1 MLSMARKRIVASG
14 VALVLVLTTMLYASQ
29 SLNMPFVQMAFAD
42 TLHFGQM
49 EQPAY
54 EGRTL
59 GDMVESQLEGTAE
72 QAKIEALVAVAQEQV
87 GKGYA
92 RGGRG
97 PDAFD
102 CSGLVQ
108 YCAREALGME
118 LPRTSYAQSTCG
130 TDVALEDARRGD
142 LLFWGSPGSSHH
154 VGIYLGDGAYIH
166 AAGSGKGVVVATFD
180 YYAPTYA
187 RRVI

>member
-1 MLSMARKRIVASG
+1 MARKRIVASF
-14 VALVLVLTTMLYASQ
+14 VLAAVVLTTMLYVSQ
-29 SLNMPFVQMAFAD
+29 SMNMPFVQMAFAD

-59 GDMVESQLEGTAE
+59 GDMVEEQLEDTAE
-72 QAKIEALVAVAQEQV
+72 QAKVEALVAVAQEQL

-97 PDAFD
+97 PNAFD

-108 YCAREALGME
+108 YCAREALGID

-130 TDVALEDARRGD
+130 TDVALEDAQRGD
-142 LLFWGSPGSSHH
+142 LLFWGSPGSAHH
-154 VGIYLGDGAYIH
+154 VGIYLGNGEYIH

-180 YYAPTYA
+180 YYAPTCA
-187 RRVI
+187 KRII